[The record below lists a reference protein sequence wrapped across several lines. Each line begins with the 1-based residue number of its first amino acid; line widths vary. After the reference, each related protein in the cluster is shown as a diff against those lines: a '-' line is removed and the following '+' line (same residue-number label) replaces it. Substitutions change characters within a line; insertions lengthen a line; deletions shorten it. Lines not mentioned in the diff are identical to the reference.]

1 MLFVN
6 PWGCKPWRGQRLGSV
21 LANRLTYIEAN
32 CCNLS
37 GEKGIEEKFNR
48 EGAWTMDCLGLL
60 LGGGWAF
67 RLTGSKGSSK
77 GSKGLWKCRGTT
89 KGKVDSKNK
98 EGLVATSCG
107 NVSAMVSFCQDADE
121 AKWNDEKLE
130 ACVELSCLI
139 CSIWWYMQQLFLSQV
154 AAEKA
159 SADAVAL
166 SAEAHHLKCWQ
177 TKSLQCPVYFCRM
190 LLPLMPRTLFH
201 VCGYV
206 CLCVCVFVFQSLAC
220 LALLWK
226 LWKCNLGGLWCP
238 NGLASD
244 FGTVVCCQACGTEE
258 GQQLI
263 CLSVDLLSCPAQ
275 HVQICVGFWS
285 CKHQCFWIRNL
296 RNLLLLCVNLLARSL
311 IMHACFVNVLCML
324 AQMNHSSL
332 SFNFVQA
339 LRQIAVGDK
348 RIPAATR
355 STHDTSSSEDST
367 PRVQPHPPA
376 AKPMPSRVGS
386 KAAGSKAA
394 PSVFVQA
401 WPKNLPRP
409 PPPPPCPP
417 PNVLPTDKDN
427 MWAESCGLKNV
438 CWLLLVV
445 FSDLCVWPAC
455 FWDYFLTTCRTCWPL
470 HVTVPWNCEAFRYVT
485 MTSWQVEA
493 MALGWDAFQSWLWEC
508 DLVWIHAMC

>member
-206 CLCVCVFVFQSLAC
+206 CLCVCVCV
-220 LALLWK
+220 
-226 LWKCNLGGLWCP
+226 
-238 NGLASD
+238 
-244 FGTVVCCQACGTEE
+244 
-258 GQQLI
+258 
-263 CLSVDLLSCPAQ
+263 CLSVSCMP
-275 HVQICVGFWS
+275 
-285 CKHQCFWIRNL
+285 R
-296 RNLLLLCVNLLARSL
+296 LALKTLKMQPWRIVVS
-311 IMHACFVNVLCML
+311 
-324 AQMNHSSL
+324 
-332 SFNFVQA
+332 
-339 LRQIAVGDK
+339 K
-348 RIPAATR
+348 RIGKWFWHRCLLPSLWYRRRTATNMFKCWFVELP
-355 STHDTSSSEDST
+355 ST
-367 PRVQPHPPA
+367 A
-376 AKPMPSRVGS
+376 
-386 KAAGSKAA
+386 
-394 PSVFVQA
+394 
-401 WPKNLPRP
+401 
-409 PPPPPCPP
+409 C
-417 PNVLPTDKDN
+417 
-427 MWAESCGLKNV
+427 
-438 CWLLLVV
+438 
-445 FSDLCVWPAC
+445 SDLCW
-455 FWDYFLTTCRTCWPL
+455 FLKLQTPVL
-470 HVTVPWNCEAFRYVT
+470 LN
-485 MTSWQVEA
+485 
-493 MALGWDAFQSWLWEC
+493 
-508 DLVWIHAMC
+508 